1 MQLDHSFLVSVPVNR
16 NSTVLYFQYDSV
28 CNTCEQ
34 EILAVGA
41 LLLQEAYEISHK
53 LQCTFINNAILL
65 RSIGNLL
72 DNYLKCSSVLKTQT
86 LSKFY

>member
-1 MQLDHSFLVSVPVNR
+1 MQLGHSFLVSVPVNR
-16 NSTVLYFQYDSV
+16 NSTVLYDSV

-86 LSKFY
+86 LSKLY